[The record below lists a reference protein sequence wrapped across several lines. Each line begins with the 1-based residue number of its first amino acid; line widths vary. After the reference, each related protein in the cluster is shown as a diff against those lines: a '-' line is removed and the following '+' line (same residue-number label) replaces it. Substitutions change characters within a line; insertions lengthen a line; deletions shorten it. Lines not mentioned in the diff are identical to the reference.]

1 MSARILVVDDEPNII
16 GTVGPLLRGRG
27 YDVLTAMTGR
37 AALAAAERDK
47 PDLIVLDLGLP
58 DINGVE
64 VCREIRKTQSV
75 PIVVLSARGAEG
87 DKVNAL
93 DAGADDYVTKPFG
106 TEELLAR
113 IRAALRR
120 VENPSPASEPMVRG
134 GLVID
139 RERFRVLRDGEEV
152 RLTPKEF
159 ELLTFLAQHPGRV
172 LTHRTILKAIWGP
185 HAADQPE
192 HLRVLVG
199 ALRKKIETNPST
211 PQYILT
217 EPWVGYRFADVADV

>member
-1 MSARILVVDDEPNII
+1 MGARILVVDDEPNII
-16 GTVGPLLRGRG
+16 GTVAPLLRTRG
-27 YDVLTAMTGR
+27 YDVQTAMTGR
-37 AALAAAERDK
+37 AALEAAERDK

-64 VCREIRKTQSV
+64 VCREVRKSQSI
-75 PIVVLSARGAEG
+75 PILVLSARGAEG

-120 VENPSPASEPMVRG
+120 VETASPATEPMVRG

-199 ALRKKIETNPST
+199 ALRKKIESNPST
-211 PQYILT
+211 PKYILT
-217 EPWVGYRFADVADV
+217 EPWVGYRFADV

>member
-1 MSARILVVDDEPNII
+1 MAARILVVDDEPNILA
-16 GTVGPLLRGRG
+16 TVAPLLRGRG
-27 YDVLTAMTGR
+27 YDVVSAMSGR
-37 AALAAAERDK
+37 VGLDVFDREK
-47 PDLIVLDLGLP
+47 PDLLVLDLGLP
-58 DINGVE
+58 DMNGVE
-64 VCREIRKTQSV
+64 VCRQIRQTSTA
-75 PIVVLSARGAEG
+75 PILVLSARGAEG
-87 DKVNAL
+87 DKVKAL

-106 TEELLAR
+106 AEELLAR

-120 VENPSPASEPMVRG
+120 VEPPSPPSEPIVRG

-139 RERFRVLRDGEEV
+139 RERFRVLKDNEEL

-159 ELLTFLAQHPGRV
+159 ELLTFMAQHPGRV

-185 HAADQPE
+185 HAVDQPE

-199 ALRKKIETNPST
+199 ALRKKIETNPSS

-217 EPWVGYRFADVADV
+217 EPWVGYRFADL